1 MGYMI
6 RRRQLMGS
14 LAAVGGTVAVAG
26 CSGSSEPTEES
37 EPEANESEPESE
49 PDGED
54 AEVLP
59 GISVDGITLSYGF
72 STGLRARIQLTNE
85 AEEGTKSVYTGI
97 EAFDDDQSIG
107 DDSTWTD
114 IAAGFSKQ
122 ADITI
127 ESIGSLSE
135 YDIDNVSEF
144 VITGRLRDGEEGEIE
159 SLTGDE
165 LRARVETDE

>member
-1 MGYMI
+1 M
-6 RRRQLMGS
+6 RRRQLIAS
-14 LAAVGGTVAVAG
+14 LAAIGGTVAVAG

-37 EPEANESEPESE
+37 EPQPNESEPKQE
-49 PDGED
+49 PDKAET
-54 AEVLP
+54 EVLP
-59 GISVDGITLSYGF
+59 EVSVDEIRLSYGF
-72 STGLRARIQLTNE
+72 STGVRARIQLTNE
-85 AEEGTKSVYTGI
+85 AEEGTKSVYTRI
-97 EAFDDDQSIG
+97 EAFDGDQSIG

-135 YDIDNVSEF
+135 YEIDDVSEF
-144 VITGRLRDGEEGEIE
+144 VISGRLRDDEEGEIE

-165 LRARVETDE
+165 LRERVETDE